1 MRIAYICTDPGIPV
15 FGSKGASVH
24 IQEVVREL
32 RAAGHRVVVHA
43 ARRGTKVPSDL
54 ADLEVVET
62 PVPDLDPSIRERAQ
76 LQLSIEV
83 AAAVVARGTDL
94 VYERYSLFST
104 ALAEIHAA
112 TGVPGVL
119 EVNAPLIEEQR
130 RHRVLVN
137 EDAAW
142 RALRTQVA
150 AATATICVSEQVS
163 AWVRRHT
170 GGDRVYTVPN
180 GVSPSRIR
188 PAAEDP
194 EQVVVTF
201 VGTLKPWHG
210 VSTLLEAASQ
220 AREPWSLR
228 IIGDGPQARDLRAQ
242 AGELGLEVDFRGA
255 VPPEQVPDH
264 LAGTA
269 IGVAPYPELG
279 EGQQYFSP
287 LKVLEYLAA
296 GLPVVASRVG
306 QVPALL
312 EDVGVLVPPSR
323 PDLLAAA
330 IDELAG
336 DPARRADLG
345 RRGRR
350 RAEERHSWDRV
361 VRAILDR
368 AGVNDDDAA

>member
-15 FGSKGASVH
+15 FGTKGASVH

-32 RAAGHRVVVHA
+32 RAAGHRVVVYA
-43 ARRGTKVPSDL
+43 VRRGKDVPADL
-54 ADLEVVET
+54 ADLEVIET
-62 PVPDLDPSIRERAQ
+62 PVPDLEPSTRERAQ

-83 AAAVVARGTDL
+83 ATAVVARGTDL

-104 ALAEIHAA
+104 ALAEIHTA
-112 TGVPGVL
+112 TGVPGIL

-150 AATATICVSEQVS
+150 AATATVCVSEQVS
-163 AWVRRHT
+163 AWVRQHT
-170 GGDRVYTVPN
+170 GGERIFTVPN
-180 GVSPSRIR
+180 GVSLSRIQ

-194 EQVVVTF
+194 ERVVVTF

-220 AREPWSLR
+220 ARQPWSLR
-228 IIGDGPQARDLRAQ
+228 IIGDGPQAQDLRTQ

-255 VPPEQVPDH
+255 VPPEQIPDH

-279 EGQQYFSP
+279 GEEWHYFSP
-287 LKVLEYLAA
+287 LKVLEFLAA
-296 GLPVVASRVG
+296 GLPVVASQVG
-306 QVPALL
+306 QVPVLL
-312 EDVGVLVPPSR
+312 EDLGVLVPPSR

-330 IDELAG
+330 IDELAI
-336 DPARRADLG
+336 DPQRRADLG

-350 RAEERHSWDRV
+350 RAEERHSWSDV
-361 VRAILDR
+361 VRTILDR
-368 AGVNDDDAA
+368 AGVDHDAA